1 LLLIG
6 IDVTSALA
14 SQTGVG
20 VCVRELVHAMLSSSN
35 GGNTFRLCA
44 VSARRDSLPRLRR
57 AFPNEQVKFKIRR
70 LPMRLAQPLADFAPL
85 LSLEAMFGSMDVFHA
100 NHLMVP
106 APRRTATLVS
116 VYDLTPLR
124 FPEFHLASNR
134 FTARQLRRWTDRA
147 DRVIV
152 NSQATSQ
159 DLQDL
164 AGVDATRIRVVPLGV
179 RACFRKLPVEEDAGG
194 LLRELGLDRDYIL
207 AVGALEP
214 RKNLPRLLKAFHILR
229 ENYRIPHVLALAGP
243 AGWSSDGILEAIREL
258 RLEQAVR
265 VTGFVEDRILNIL
278 YNRASVLVYP
288 TLYEGFGLPPLEAMA
303 AGCPVAVSNSS
314 SIPEVVGDAGLYFDP
329 EKPEEI
335 ASAVYRILDS
345 PELRRRLVQS
355 GLQRAQDF
363 AWQKSAERVLAVYC
377 EAREEK
383 SRRAIP

>member
-1 LLLIG
+1 M
-6 IDVTSALA
+6 LA
-14 SQTGVG
+14 T
-20 VCVRELVHAMLSSSN
+20 SN
-35 GGNTFRLCA
+35 GSDTFRLCA
-44 VSARRDSLPRLRR
+44 VSAHRDSLPRLHRT
-57 AFPNEQVKFKIRR
+57 FPNQKVNFRVRR
-70 LPMRLAQPLADFAPL
+70 LPMRLAQPLADFFPL
-85 LSLEAMFGSMDVFHA
+85 LSIEALFGPMDVFHA

-106 APRRTATLVS
+106 APRRTATLMS

-124 FPEFHLASNR
+124 FPRFHLASNR

-152 NSQATSQ
+152 NSRATSQ
-159 DLQDL
+159 DLQDF

-179 RACFRKLPVEEDAGG
+179 RDCFRKLRVEEDADG
-194 LLRELGLDRDYIL
+194 LLGRLGLERDYIL

-229 ENYRIPHVLALAGP
+229 ENYRVPHVLALVGP
-243 AGWSSDGILEAIREL
+243 QGWNSDEILEAIREL
-258 RLEQAVR
+258 RLEQTVR
-265 VTGFVEDRILNIL
+265 VTGFVEDRMLNIL
-278 YNRASVLVYP
+278 YNRACVLVYP

-314 SIPEVVGDAGLYFDP
+314 SMPEVVGDSGLYFDP
-329 EKPEEI
+329 EEPEAI

-345 PELRRRLVQS
+345 SELRRRLVQS

-363 AWQKSAERVLAVYC
+363 AWQKSAERVLAVYG

-383 SRRAIP
+383 SRLAIL